1 MVTRSRS
8 SSHSTLPSIPD
19 TYSWEI
25 CERQLMERRQTPEE
39 INDRIGLP
47 RYPPGPHRGQG
58 RGPGLPAT
66 RSVALIYRHR
76 S

>member
-25 CERQLMERRQTPEE
+25 RERQTPED

-47 RYPPGPHRGQG
+47 RYPPGPNRGQG
-58 RGPGLPAT
+58 RGRGLPAT
-66 RSVALIYRHR
+66 RSVALIYRHH